1 MYCLCIHDELLK
13 KVNKL
18 GYEPVGLGQNNYQ
31 KGWVRDSTDENI
43 SSNSFII
50 EYKGEVIRPIL
61 SEVRQDRLYIDEPD
75 YMFRIDNE
83 VVIDATTR
91 GSLARYINHSCD
103 PNCYTKIISVDGEKK
118 ISIYS
123 KKDIEKGEELHYDYK
138 FPYEEDS
145 SKKIK
150 C

>member
-1 MYCLCIHDELLK
+1 
-13 KVNKL
+13 
-18 GYEPVGLGQNNYQ
+18 
-31 KGWVRDSTDENI
+31 
-43 SSNSFII
+43 
-50 EYKGEVIRPIL
+50 
-61 SEVRQDRLYIDEPD
+61 
-75 YMFRIDNE
+75 MFRIDNE
-83 VVIDATTR
+83 VVIDATTK

-103 PNCYTKIISVDGEKK
+103 PNCFTKIISVDGEKK

-150 C
+150 CYCGMPRCKGYLN